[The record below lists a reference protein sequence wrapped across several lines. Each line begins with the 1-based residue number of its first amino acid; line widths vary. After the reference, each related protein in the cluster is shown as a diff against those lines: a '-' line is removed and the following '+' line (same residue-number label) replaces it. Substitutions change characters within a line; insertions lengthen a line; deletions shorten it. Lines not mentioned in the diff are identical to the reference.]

1 MLRCSLPRRCPR
13 RKLNFMYI
21 AKKIMAAAIAAL
33 MVLMLS
39 CCAAEHAQMQAEE
52 PPKASSTP
60 SPTPTPTPSP
70 TPTPKPISPEVQALM
85 GQNAQTALEKNRRE
99 YMTGRLVIPSAAV
112 DVALFSDGVGEDEA
126 QIRQAICDAEDSAAI
141 YSDGIGIVIADHNN
155 QAFQFL
161 SEVQPGDR
169 AYILRGESILSLECE
184 VTFDGLNSGMGVTDA
199 DGIPATFYAEY
210 ICYTCGT
217 DWTNVKIVGFRVI
230 DEDIF

>member
-1 MLRCSLPRRCPR
+1 
-13 RKLNFMYI
+13 MYI
-21 AKKIMAAAIAAL
+21 GKRITAAALATL

-39 CCAAEHAQMQAEE
+39 CCAAEHVQTQEE

-60 SPTPTPTPSP
+60 TPTPTPTPSP

-85 GQNAQTALEKNRRE
+85 GLNAQTAEERNRRE

-112 DVALFSDGVGEDEA
+112 NVALFSDSVGEDEA

-161 SEVQPGDR
+161 SEVQPGDK

-184 VTFDGLNSGMGVTDA
+184 VTFDGFNSGMGVTDA
-199 DGIPATFYAEY
+199 DGIPATFYADY
-210 ICYTCGT
+210 ICYTCGA
-217 DWTNVKIVGFRVI
+217 DWTNVKIVGFKVI
-230 DEDIF
+230 DEDLI

>member
-1 MLRCSLPRRCPR
+1 
-13 RKLNFMYI
+13 
-21 AKKIMAAAIAAL
+21 

-39 CCAAEHAQMQAEE
+39 SCAPEHMQTQEE

-60 SPTPTPTPSP
+60 TPTPTPTPSP

-85 GQNAQTALEKNRRE
+85 GLNAQTAEERNRRE

-112 DVALFSDGVGEDEA
+112 NVALFSDSVGEDEA

-161 SEVQPGDR
+161 SEVQPGDK

-199 DGIPATFYAEY
+199 DSIPATFYADY

-217 DWTNVKIVGFRVI
+217 DWTNVKIVGFKVI
-230 DEDIF
+230 DEDLI

>member
-1 MLRCSLPRRCPR
+1 
-13 RKLNFMYI
+13 
-21 AKKIMAAAIAAL
+21 
-33 MVLMLS
+33 MVLTLS
-39 CCAAEHAQMQAEE
+39 ACAAEHAQTAEE

-70 TPTPKPISPEVQALM
+70 TPTPKPISPEVKALM
-85 GQNAQTALEKNRRE
+85 GKNAQTAEERNRRE

-184 VTFDGLNSGMGVTDA
+184 ITFDGLNSGMGVTDA
-199 DGIPATFYAEY
+199 DGIPATFYADY
-210 ICYTCGT
+210 ICYTCTT
-217 DWTNVKIVGFRVI
+217 DWTNVKIVGFNVI
-230 DEDIF
+230 DEDFF

>member
-1 MLRCSLPRRCPR
+1 M
-13 RKLNFMYI
+13 
-21 AKKIMAAAIAAL
+21 
-33 MVLMLS
+33 
-39 CCAAEHAQMQAEE
+39 
-52 PPKASSTP
+52 
-60 SPTPTPTPSP
+60 
-70 TPTPKPISPEVQALM
+70 M

-99 YMTGRLVIPSAAV
+99 YMTGRLVIPSASV

-217 DWTNVKIVGFRVI
+217 DWTNVKIVGFNVI
-230 DEDIF
+230 DEDLF

>member
-1 MLRCSLPRRCPR
+1 MPRYSLPRRCPR
-13 RKLNFMYI
+13 RRRNFMYI
-21 AKKIMAAAIAAL
+21 GKRITAAALAAL

-39 CCAAEHAQMQAEE
+39 CCAAEHVQTQEE

-60 SPTPTPTPSP
+60 TPTPTPTPSP

-85 GQNAQTALEKNRRE
+85 GLNAQTAEERNRRE
-99 YMTGRLVIPSAAV
+99 YMTGRLVIT
-112 DVALFSDGVGEDEA
+112 
-126 QIRQAICDAEDSAAI
+126 RQAICDAEDSAAI

-161 SEVQPGDR
+161 SEVQPGDK

-199 DGIPATFYAEY
+199 DGIPATFYADY

-217 DWTNVKIVGFRVI
+217 DWTNVKIVGFKVI
-230 DEDIF
+230 DEDLI

>member
-1 MLRCSLPRRCPR
+1 M
-13 RKLNFMYI
+13 
-21 AKKIMAAAIAAL
+21 IAAL
-33 MVLMLS
+33 MALTLS
-39 CCAAEHAQMQAEE
+39 ACAAERAQTQAEE

-70 TPTPKPISPEVQALM
+70 TPTPKPISPEVKALM
-85 GQNAQTALEKNRRE
+85 GKNAQTAEERNRRE

-112 DVALFSDGVGEDEA
+112 DVALFSDGVGEDET

-184 VTFDGLNSGMGVTDA
+184 ITFDGLNSGMGVTDA
-199 DGIPATFYAEY
+199 DGIPATFYADY
-210 ICYTCGT
+210 ICYTCTT
-217 DWTNVKIVGFRVI
+217 DWTNVKIVGFKVI
-230 DEDIF
+230 DEDFI

>member
-1 MLRCSLPRRCPR
+1 
-13 RKLNFMYI
+13 MYI
-21 AKKIMAAAIAAL
+21 GKRITAAVIAAL
-33 MVLMLS
+33 MVLTLS
-39 CCAAEHAQMQAEE
+39 ACAAEQAQTAEE
-52 PPKASSTP
+52 PTMVSSAP

-85 GQNAQTALEKNRRE
+85 GQNAQTAEERNRRE

-112 DVALFSDGVGEDEA
+112 NVALFSDGVGEDEA

-161 SEVQPGDR
+161 SEVQPGDK
-169 AYILRGESILSLECE
+169 AYILRGESILSLECD

-217 DWTNVKIVGFRVI
+217 DWTNVKIVGFKVI
-230 DEDIF
+230 DEDII

>member
-1 MLRCSLPRRCPR
+1 
-13 RKLNFMYI
+13 MYI
-21 AKKIMAAAIAAL
+21 GKRITAAAIAAL
-33 MVLMLS
+33 MVLTLS
-39 CCAAEHAQMQAEE
+39 CCAAESAQLQAEE

-60 SPTPTPTPSP
+60 EPTPTPTPSP

-85 GQNAQTALEKNRRE
+85 EQNAQTALERNMRE
-99 YMTGRLVIPSAAV
+99 YMTGRLVIPSASV

>member
-1 MLRCSLPRRCPR
+1 
-13 RKLNFMYI
+13 
-21 AKKIMAAAIAAL
+21 

-39 CCAAEHAQMQAEE
+39 CCAPEHVQTQEE

-60 SPTPTPTPSP
+60 TPTPTPTPSP

-85 GQNAQTALEKNRRE
+85 GLNAQTAEERNRRE

-112 DVALFSDGVGEDEA
+112 NVALFSDGVGEDEA

-161 SEVQPGDR
+161 SEVQPGDK

-199 DGIPATFYAEY
+199 DSIPATFYADY

-217 DWTNVKIVGFRVI
+217 DWTNVKIVGFKVI
-230 DEDIF
+230 DEDLI